1 MSADD
6 INEKVDYKKKE
17 PGCLNNLLLYENY
30 YSRQHEDV
38 WKMGKVVEI
47 QLAIDKCKESILALK
62 ETSEEKR
69 LLVQRLVKLRLRLQE
84 VQELE
89 IYTDP
94 KQVKVVQNHKFI
106 CQTVTQL
113 KFHASQIYCET
124 CSGLIWIPVQSCFA
138 CLECEYISHG
148 QCLNSVKR
156 ICASVIVKENPTYI
170 LEICPEKGLG
180 NQNYRCA
187 ECKAGIL
194 FNTTLNQPLL
204 CDYSGHYFCSECHW
218 GSLSVIPSR
227 VVLNWDFQG
236 YPVSKG
242 SKQYLNLMMKKS
254 ILNLESINPKLFSFV
269 EELAYV
275 KQLRSNFMIMK
286 EYILACKEALEAKL
300 LRLLEDRQHFV
311 ENSDYYSVQDL
322 IDIYNKDML
331 SYLDPI
337 HSQFFRHITQDC
349 LGCRGKGH
357 VCRLCGQLPEVFP
370 FEVSVSQCE
379 NCRSVFHRHCFEK
392 KGVACPKCSKDKCVN

>member
-6 INEKVDYKKKE
+6 INEKIDYKKE
-17 PGCLNNLLLYENY
+17 ESDCLNNLLVDENY
-30 YSRQHEDV
+30 YSWQLEDI
-38 WKMGKVVEI
+38 WNMGKVIEI
-47 QLAIDKCKESILALK
+47 QVAIDKCKESILALE

-89 IYTDP
+89 IYMDP
-94 KQVKVVQNHKFI
+94 KKMKLVQSHKFVSLS
-106 CQTVTQL
+106 VTQL
-113 KFHASQIYCET
+113 KFHPSQIYCET
-124 CSGLIWIPVQSCFA
+124 CCGLIWIPVQSCFV
-138 CLECEYISHG
+138 CLDCEYISHG
-148 QCLNSVKR
+148 HCLNSVKR
-156 ICASVIVKENPTYI
+156 ICASIMVKENPTYI
-170 LEICPEKGLG
+170 LEICPEKSLG

-187 ECKAGIL
+187 ECKADS
-194 FNTTLNQPLL
+194 TLNQPLL

-218 GSLSVIPSR
+218 GSLSIIPSR

-242 SKQYLNLMMKKS
+242 SKQYLTLMRKKS

-275 KQLRSNFMIMK
+275 KRLRSNVMIMK

-311 ENSDYYSVQDL
+311 ENADYYSLQDL
-322 IDIYNKDML
+322 IDIYNNDML

-370 FEVSVSQCE
+370 FEVSVSQCD

-392 KGVACPKCSKDKCVN
+392 KGVVCPKCAKDKFVN

>member
-1 MSADD
+1 MSANDVT
-6 INEKVDYKKKE
+6 EKIEYEKE
-17 PGCLNNLLLYENY
+17 ESGGLNNHVVDGNK
-30 YSRQHEDV
+30 YSCQLEDI
-38 WKMGKVVEI
+38 WNMGKVVEI
-47 QLAIDKCKESILALK
+47 QLAIDNCKESILALK

-69 LLVQRLVKLRLRLQE
+69 CLVQRLVKLRLRLQE

-89 IYTDP
+89 IYMDP
-94 KQVKVVQNHKFI
+94 KQVKVVQNHKFV

-113 KFHASQIYCET
+113 RFQASQIYCET
-124 CSGLIWIPVQSCFA
+124 CTSLIWIPVQSCFA

-156 ICASVIVKENPTYI
+156 ICASVMVKENPTYI
-170 LEICPEKGLG
+170 MEICPEKSLG

-187 ECKAGIL
+187 ECKGGIL
-194 FNTTLNQPLL
+194 FSTTLNQPLL
-204 CDYSGHYFCSECHW
+204 CDYSGEYFCNECHW

-236 YPVSKG
+236 YPVSQG
-242 SKQYLNLMMKKS
+242 SKQYLNLMKKKS
-254 ILNLESINPKLFSFV
+254 IINLESINPKLFSFV

-275 KQLRSNFMIMK
+275 KRLRNNFMIMK
-286 EYILACKEALEAKL
+286 EYILSCKEALEAKL

-322 IDIYNKDML
+322 IDIYNNDML
-331 SYLDPI
+331 SYLDAI

-370 FEVSVSQCE
+370 FELSVSQCE
-379 NCRSVFHRHCFEK
+379 NCRSVFHRHCCEK
-392 KGVACPKCSKDKCVN
+392 KGIVCPKCAKDKFVN